1 MIVLRREERVE
12 DMAHIAST
20 NSTSVVSDGCQ
31 NAPALYGSFDMNRSR
46 TALRIADG
54 IFRVNDQVQKYLL
67 DLMGISPRARQIFR
81 ELGCDENVLNIFLIL
96 AELDHISDD
105 FVQIEQNPC
114 RFGFGSKAEEILNDL
129 TSTFGLRKDHFNH
142 PSRAGI
148 QLRTGHELGVSKNA
162 RQWVVQLM
170 GNPRNHPSDRGHLFK
185 VNHLAAKLDFI
196 CDLGGI
202 CDLQAVFIQ
211 RHSLQFVCSPS
222 WGLEFVLRQRQD
234 IPSVWEKIVKRRI
247 RKNDPAVAI
256 NNRNRNGDQSE

>member
-1 MIVLRREERVE
+1 NLRFDGQFERERGTSAVRAPGVELTAVILDNFRADGQAQPGAAMIVLRREERVE

-67 DLMGISPRARQIFR
+67 DLMGISPRARQLFL

-129 TSTFGLRKDHFNH
+129 TST
-142 PSRAGI
+142 
-148 QLRTGHELGVSKNA
+148 
-162 RQWVVQLM
+162 
-170 GNPRNHPSDRGHLFK
+170 
-185 VNHLAAKLDFI
+185 
-196 CDLGGI
+196 
-202 CDLQAVFIQ
+202 
-211 RHSLQFVCSPS
+211 
-222 WGLEFVLRQRQD
+222 
-234 IPSVWEKIVKRRI
+234 
-247 RKNDPAVAI
+247 
-256 NNRNRNGDQSE
+256 